1 MAVLLLTGCGLYSK
15 LRVGRAGAK
24 PMPGQAEA
32 YEEGSRIRTVLDQI
46 RHMVHWNGS
55 NRSLTRVRALLRSN
69 EFYLIPL
76 ALGVGVF
83 AGAVVT
89 LMSEIAQIAHVLIYG
104 IPIDVRLSANA
115 FVKPW
120 VALTAPV
127 GGGILLGIMERY
139 RRRWK
144 ISGAVDP
151 IEANALRG
159 GLLSLRDSFVV
170 SSQTL
175 ISNGCGASVGL
186 EAGYT
191 QIGSGAA
198 SLIGQFFHL
207 RRNDL
212 RLIVGCGSA
221 AAIAAAFGAPITGAF
236 YACELIVGVYSV
248 GSAAPILAASLAGA
262 ITAQWLGGAP
272 YSLEVLGVRAVGV
285 EQYLALLV
293 LALIASAVGI
303 AVMRSSSVFERF
315 FIQKWIPVW
324 IRPAMGGLCV
334 GGFAIVTPQVLAA
347 GHGAMLLDLHQEMAI
362 GLIALIIA
370 LKVVSCLISLG
381 SGFRGGLFFASLFV
395 GSLIGKFF
403 AAVLLLWAPDLAVDP
418 MVSMLTGM
426 ATLGVAIVGGPLT
439 MSFLV
444 LEMTRNVDVTAVVL
458 AACIV
463 TSICVRSL
471 FGHSFS
477 TWRLHLRGET
487 IRSANDVGWLRNLT
501 VERMMR
507 TDVGKVP
514 STATIAAC
522 RREFALG
529 SCPAVI
535 VVNAQ
540 GGYCGLVLL
549 PELYSGDLD
558 TIADEIQVVEL
569 AKCTEVVLLPEMNVK
584 SAMKLFDDAEA
595 EVLAVITSEDS
606 RKVVGFLSE
615 SFARRRYVE
624 ELDKVTRGV
633 LGALT

>member
-1 MAVLLLTGCGLYSK
+1 
-15 LRVGRAGAK
+15 
-24 PMPGQAEA
+24 
-32 YEEGSRIRTVLDQI
+32 
-46 RHMVHWNGS
+46 
-55 NRSLTRVRALLRSN
+55 LLRSN

-76 ALGVGVF
+76 ALVVGTVV
-83 AGAVVT
+83 GAIVT

-104 IPIDVRLSANA
+104 IPIDVRLSANS
-115 FVKPW
+115 VVNPW
-120 VALTAPV
+120 AALIAPAA
-127 GGGILLGIMERY
+127 GGLLLGIMEWS

-144 ISGAVDP
+144 ISSAVDP

-159 GLLSLRDSFVV
+159 GHLSLRDSVVV
-170 SSQTL
+170 SSQTM

-198 SLIGQFFHL
+198 SLAGRFFNL

-212 RLIVGCGSA
+212 RLIVGCGAA
-221 AAIAAAFGAPITGAF
+221 AAIAAAFGAPLTGAF

-248 GSAAPILAASLAGA
+248 SSAAPILAASLAA
-262 ITAQWLGGAP
+262 AVTAQWLGGAP
-272 YSLEVLGVRAVGV
+272 YSLEVPRVGTV
-285 EQYLALLV
+285 NIEQYLLLIV
-293 LALIASAVGI
+293 LALITAAVGI
-303 AVMRSSSVFERF
+303 AVMRSSSVVERLF
-315 FIQKWIPVW
+315 TQAWIPIW
-324 IRPAMGGLCV
+324 MRPVIGGLCV
-334 GGFAIVTPQVLAA
+334 GGLAIVTPQVLAA
-347 GHGAMLLDLHQEMAI
+347 GHGAMLLDLHHEMDT
-362 GLIALIIA
+362 GLIAMIIA
-370 LKVVSCLISLG
+370 LKVIACLISLA

-403 AAVLLLWAPDLAVDP
+403 AAILPLLIPGLVIDP
-418 MVSMLTGM
+418 LTSMLTGM

-444 LEMTRNVDVTAVVL
+444 LEMTRSVDVTAVVL

-463 TSICVRSL
+463 TSICVRSI

-507 TDVGKVP
+507 TDVAKVP
-514 STATIAAC
+514 STTTIAAC

-529 SCPAVI
+529 SRPMIA
-535 VVNAQ
+535 VVNEADE
-540 GGYCGLVLL
+540 YCGFVML
-549 PELYSGDLD
+549 PELFSGDLD

-569 AKCTEVVLLPEMNVK
+569 AKYTEVILLPEMNVK
-584 SAMKLFDDAEA
+584 SAMKIFDDAEA
-595 EVLAVITSEDS
+595 ELLAVVESENS
-606 RKVVGFLSE
+606 RKVVGFLNE

-624 ELDKVTRGV
+624 EIDRATRGV
-633 LGALT
+633 LGALP